1 MAIEVQIG
9 NQVLEFPETMTQD
22 EIKQVLREQFSKQPQ
37 PVQQVVQEP
46 TRLGNAMQG
55 IKGFGGPESFL
66 GPEELAIT
74 PREAIAGV
82 AKAAPYAAAFTPI
95 GLAGQAAI
103 TGVSRVAE
111 GLAEEER
118 LPEALKA
125 GAIAAGTESTIGK
138 ALKLTK
144 PALKQIAKFA
154 TRAEKG
160 VIDEAIKKPILT
172 KIEPKTNIDTSEQ
185 IKNAITILNRKK
197 SRDYEKA
204 LTKVSEAAKGKVAD
218 TKNVNKIIKE
228 DKLDRQG
235 IKRLLLAGRSK
246 VKKFDPNAVDK
257 FIAGKELTFD
267 EAKNVNSVLSD
278 VLRSTTIE
286 PVDKLK
292 IGKLKD
298 SLYKSM
304 EIYPGFK
311 ELNKKYAKQATLV
324 QGIEKNLGKDISE
337 SKVNTLT
344 NDVIKRLKDK
354 RQTKSRAINLLSDLD
369 KEIKAKGKRSIV
381 NQIEAN
387 ALQDSISQSIAKK
400 PGLRDL
406 LLTTGLIGGAAVA
419 PEYAIPLAAGKAAQM
434 AIQQEPVARA
444 ALRAAQEG
452 VKVPAVLPRIAAKAP
467 AIAVTPIQRQESGSL
482 QPQSLEE
489 IKQERRIK

>member
-1 MAIEVQIG
+1 MAIEVQVGDQI
-9 NQVLEFPETMTQD
+9 LEFPESMSQD
-22 EIKQVLREQFSKQPQ
+22 EIKQVLRSQFPKQPE
-37 PVQQVVQEP
+37 PVQQVTQEP
-46 TRLGNAMQG
+46 TLMEKIRRISPTEVIKETPKQVVSDIARL
-55 IKGFGGPESFL
+55 
-66 GPEELAIT
+66 
-74 PREAIAGV
+74 
-82 AKAAPYAAAFTPI
+82 APYAALPFSSL
-95 GLAGQAAI
+95 GLAAQAGI
-103 TGVSRVAE
+103 TGGSRVIE
-111 GLAEEER
+111 GLTEGER
-118 LPEALKA
+118 LPQALKS
-125 GAIAAGTESTIGK
+125 GAIAAGTESAIGK
-138 ALKLTK
+138 GLKLGK

-235 IKRLLLAGRSK
+235 IKRLLLSGRSK

-257 FIAGKELTFD
+257 FIAGKELTFN

-278 VLRSTTIE
+278 VLRSTTVE

-344 NDVIKRLKDK
+344 SDVIKGFKEK
-354 RQTKSRAINLLSDLD
+354 RRTKNRAIDLLKDLD
-369 KEIKAKGKRSIV
+369 KEIKAKGKRSVV

-406 LLTTGLIGGAAVA
+406 MLTTGIIGGAAAA
-419 PEYAIPLAAGKAAQM
+419 PEFAIPLAAGKAAQM

-452 VKVPAVLPRIAAKAP
+452 VKVPAVLQRFAAKAP
-467 AIAVTPIQRQESGSL
+467 AIGVTPIEREESGGIAPRTL
-482 QPQSLEE
+482 QQ
-489 IKQERRIK
+489 IKKERGL

>member
-1 MAIEVQIG
+1 MPIY
-9 NQVLEFPETMTQD
+9 
-22 EIKQVLREQFSKQPQ
+22 EIKTPDGRIMEVKGDTPPSQAIVEELYKSLPPLDTAQE
-37 PVQQVVQEP
+37 VTQEP
-46 TRLGNAMQG
+46 TLMEKIRGISPLEVIKETPKQVVSDIARLA
-55 IKGFGGPESFL
+55 P
-66 GPEELAIT
+66 
-74 PREAIAGV
+74 IAALPFAG
-82 AKAAPYAAAFTPI
+82 I

-103 TGVSRVAE
+103 TGGSRVVG
-111 GLAEEER
+111 GLAKGEDV
-118 LPEALKA
+118 PQALKL
-125 GAIAAGTESTIGK
+125 GAIAAGTESAIGK
-138 ALKLTK
+138 VLKLGK

-197 SRDYEKA
+197 SREYEKA

-235 IKRLLLAGRSK
+235 IKRLLLGGRSK

-311 ELNKKYAKQATLV
+311 ELNKKYAKQAKLV
-324 QGIEKNLGKDISE
+324 QGIEKNLGKDIDE
-337 SKVNTLT
+337 TKVNTLT

-354 RQTKSRAINLLSDLD
+354 RQTKSRAMDLLKDLD
-369 KEIKAKGKRSIV
+369 KEIKAKGKRSVV

-387 ALQDSISQSIAKK
+387 AVQDSISQSIAKK
-400 PGLRDL
+400 EGLKETA
-406 LLTTGLIGGAAVA
+406 LTGAALVGA
-419 PEYAIPLAAGKAAQM
+419 LASPQIGLPLAIAKGTQYGLTR
-434 AIQQEPVARA
+434 EPVARA

-452 VKVPAVLPRIAAKAP
+452 IKVPAVIPRIAAKAP

-489 IKQERRIK
+489 IKRERRIK